1 MRQAWLS
8 LRFTIPERRA
18 VVCEG
23 LRRIGFKP
31 VDALTLSPSDGDV
44 LVTWNRFADSDRA
57 ARIFEARGLP
67 VLCMENCSFGS
78 NSFAGRNWYHIARG
92 FHNRSGCFPIRD
104 NKRWDSLGVELADWR
119 DEGGETVV
127 LPQRGFGPAE
137 VAQPNGW
144 LERQNGRIRPH
155 PGNRKAPAKTLAEDL
170 EKASWVTT
178 WGSAAAIQALMW
190 GVKVRSDFKNWIAA
204 QDNTT
209 EGRLAMFRRLAWAQ
223 STLAEIASGE
233 AFDRL
238 LNFTAR

>member
-1 MRQAWLS
+1 
-8 LRFTIPERRA
+8 
-18 VVCEG
+18 
-23 LRRIGFKP
+23 
-31 VDALTLSPSDGDV
+31 
-44 LVTWNRFADSDRA
+44 
-57 ARIFEARGLP
+57 
-67 VLCMENCSFGS
+67 
-78 NSFAGRNWYHIARG
+78 
-92 FHNRSGCFPIRD
+92 
-104 NKRWDSLGVELADWR
+104 LADWR